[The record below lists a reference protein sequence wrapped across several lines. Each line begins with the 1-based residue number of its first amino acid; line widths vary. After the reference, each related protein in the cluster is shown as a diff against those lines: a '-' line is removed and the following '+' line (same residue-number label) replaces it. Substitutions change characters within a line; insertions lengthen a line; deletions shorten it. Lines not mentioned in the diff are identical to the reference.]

1 MSTTKYSHLF
11 EPIVLGRTLFQ
22 NRIFSAPQ
30 DYPGVTDNR
39 YLSEEAAYFYERKA
53 LGGCAA
59 VCVGDMIVD
68 SKAGRSHPF
77 QLRGDDFL
85 GKANLTRTSTAI
97 NRHGAVSS
105 IELCHAG
112 KNANLELMDNHQ
124 GFVTGVS
131 DGIRGDGVEIREM
144 TEEQIED
151 LIHMYADAAVF
162 ARQCGF
168 GMINLHGGHGWQIHQ
183 FISPRDNKRTDR
195 WGGTLENRMRFP
207 LAVIDAIRSRVG
219 NSMVLEFRMSV
230 SECLPDG
237 YGVDEGIAIAK
248 MLDQKVD
255 LINASVGHHEI
266 DSSNMITMPSM
277 FLPDGCNLDYAA
289 ELKKHIK
296 TPVSTVGAFTSP
308 DMMEEAIASGK
319 ADIVEL
325 GRETLADPDL
335 PIKARLGREDEINP
349 CLRCFTCFA
358 NSSIDGVFYCATNPE
373 IGREQASMHAA
384 PAKHKK
390 KVLVVGGGIA
400 GMEAALDAKEKGHS
414 VILCEKSNELGGA
427 LLCEENI
434 PFKKNLS
441 VYLKRQAQKVMKSD
455 IEVHMN
461 IEVTPEVAERFQPD
475 VIISAMG
482 ARPLVPNLKGMEREN
497 VVGAEEVYYH
507 PEIVGSKAVIM
518 GGGLVGLEL
527 GLYLAQNGHD
537 ITIIEMAPGT
547 IATPPK
553 VEGVSA
559 RMSGVMEIP
568 AGYPFIQ
575 GIAIREEMNKL
586 NNIRIKCSTKALE
599 VTDDGLLIEEEG
611 VEKMLDVDTVIYAI
625 GQKPY
630 REEASQLSKCAP
642 EFYQVGDCVAPR
654 NIYFATS
661 EAYQAASDIGRY

>member
-1 MSTTKYSHLF
+1 MGTMKYSHLF
-11 EPIVLGRTLFQ
+11 EPIVLGKTLFQ

-53 LGGCAA
+53 LGGCGA

-112 KNANLELMDNHQ
+112 KNTNLDLMADHK
-124 GFVTGVS
+124 GYVYGVS
-131 DGIRGDGVEIREM
+131 SGIRGDGTEIREM
-144 TEEQIED
+144 SEEQIED
-151 LIHMYADAAVF
+151 MIHMYADAAVF

-183 FISPRDNKRTDR
+183 FISPRDNKRKDR

-207 LAVIDAIRSRVG
+207 LAIIDAIRCRVG
-219 NSMVLEFRMSV
+219 SSMVLEFRMSV

-248 MLDQKVD
+248 MLDGKVD

-335 PIKARLGREDEINP
+335 PIKARLGREKEINP
-349 CLRCFTCFA
+349 CLRCFNCFA

-373 IGREQASMHAA
+373 IGREQASMYAA
-384 PAKHKK
+384 PAKNKK
-390 KVLVVGGGIA
+390 KVLVAGGGIA
-400 GMEAALDAKEKGHS
+400 GMEAALDAAERGHE
-414 VILCEKSNELGGA
+414 VILCEKSGELGGA
-427 LLCEENI
+427 LLCEEHI

-441 VYLKRQAQKVMKSD
+441 TYLKRQAYKVNQSN

-461 IEVTPEVAERFQPD
+461 TEVTPEVAERFHPD
-475 VIISAMG
+475 VIITAMG
-482 ARPLVPNLKGMEREN
+482 ARPLVPDFKGMDREN
-497 VVGAEEVYYH
+497 VLGAEEVYYH
-507 PEIVGSKAVIM
+507 PERVGDKAVIM

-547 IATPPK
+547 LATPPK

-586 NNIRIKCSTKALE
+586 QNIRIICSTKALE
-599 VTDDGLLIEEEG
+599 VTEKGLLVDEAGEQ
-611 VEKMLDVDTVIYAI
+611 KLLAADTVIYAI

-630 REEASQLSKCAP
+630 RQEASILSKCAP
-642 EFYQVGDCVAPR
+642 EFYQVGDCVSPR

-661 EAYQAASDIGRY
+661 EAYQAAADIGRY

>member
-1 MSTTKYSHLF
+1 MSTIKYSHLF
-11 EPIVLGRTLFQ
+11 EPITLGKTLFQ
-22 NRIFSAPQ
+22 NRIFAAPQ
-30 DYPGVTDNR
+30 DYPGVTDHR

-59 VCVGDMIVD
+59 VCVGDMIID

-77 QLRGDDFL
+77 QMRGDDFL

-97 NRHGAVSS
+97 TRHASVAS

-112 KNANLELMDNHQ
+112 KNANLDLMDENK
-124 GFVTGVS
+124 GYVLGPS
-131 DGIRGDGVEIREM
+131 DEIRGDGVQIRQM

-183 FISPRDNKRTDR
+183 FISPRDNKRTDK
-195 WGGTLENRMRFP
+195 WGGSVENRMRFP
-207 LAVIDAIRSRVG
+207 LAVIDAIRNRLG
-219 NSMVLEFRMSV
+219 NSIALEFRMSV

-237 YGVDEGIAIAK
+237 YDVDEGIAIAK
-248 MLDQKVD
+248 LLDGKVD

-266 DSSNMITMPSM
+266 DASNMITMPSM
-277 FLPDGCNLDYAA
+277 FLPDGCNLEYAA
-289 ELKKHIK
+289 KVKKHVK

-308 DMMEEAIASGK
+308 EMMEEAIASGQ

-335 PIKARLGREDEINP
+335 VIKARLGREDEINP
-349 CLRCFTCFA
+349 CLRCFNCFA
-358 NSSIDGVFYCATNPE
+358 HSSIDGVFYCASNPE
-373 IGREQASMHAA
+373 IGREQATLTAA

-390 KVLVVGGGIA
+390 KVLVAGGGIA
-400 GMEAALDAKEKGHS
+400 GMEASLVAADRGHE
-414 VILCEKSNELGGA
+414 VILFEKANELGGA
-427 LLCEENI
+427 LLCEEHI

-441 VYLKRQAQKVMKSD
+441 TYLKRQAMKVKKSN

-461 IEVTPEVAERFQPD
+461 TELTPKLAEEFEPD

-482 ARPLVPNLKGMEREN
+482 ARPMIPNIKGMDKKN

-507 PEIVGSKAVIM
+507 PETVGKKAIVM

-527 GLYLAQNGHD
+527 GLYLAQNQHD

-547 IATPPK
+547 LATPPK

-586 NNIRIKCSTKALE
+586 DHINVKCSTRALE
-599 VTDDGLLIEEEG
+599 VKENGLLVEDEEG
-611 VEKMLDVDTVIYAI
+611 EKLLEADTIIYAI
-625 GQKPY
+625 GQKPF
-630 REEASQLSKCAP
+630 REESKELSKCAP
-642 EFYQVGDCVAPR
+642 EFYQVGDCTTPR
-654 NIYFATS
+654 NIYYATS
-661 EAYQAASDIGRY
+661 EAYQAAVDIGRY